1 MTYTYNGMS
10 NRESSDKEVAG
21 FSLYELII
29 AMTITIVLMGL
40 ASVLIARAFSMRSRE
55 DQHADALADAQR
67 ALNIMSREIASSG
80 FNMSN
85 NGIVPGDS
93 DTTSIRIRANLNK
106 YDTSVST
113 TARSGI
119 SVPGEDK
126 REDIK
131 YFLNESTDT
140 KYLVRYDRYAQQV
153 PDDQRTS
160 VLANRID
167 SLKIHYFDQK
177 VTYTTRD
184 CDISSPSQTE
194 LATTNLSQ
202 AKYIVVG
209 ACVTLAAVGNPG
221 TPGFQPE
228 QKVLL
233 VSDIALRRANLRTY

>member
-1 MTYTYNGMS
+1 MS

-106 YDTSVST
+106 YDTSVGA

-126 REDIK
+126 GEDIK
-131 YFLNESTDT
+131 YFLNDAGFT
-140 KYLVRYDRYAQQV
+140 KYLVRYDKYAQQV

-177 VTYTTRD
+177 VTYTTSD

-194 LATTNLSQ
+194 LATTNLIQ

-209 ACVTLAAVGNPG
+209 ACVTLLAVGNPG